1 MFRFTNLGR
10 VLANSI
16 GQTPVKSTTPA
27 SGVIQNQ
34 QNRENTGGPPAKLE
48 CFVDGKKVLVDPGTT
63 VLQVSNRMLKLL
75 LVRMFF
81 TCLYLFD
88 LTETKKQFC
97 FNIIDRTRT
106 NPLKALKTQLDRK
119 GIWSVVLYKLFG

>member
-1 MFRFTNLGR
+1 MFRLTNLGR

-16 GQTPVKSTTPA
+16 GQTPVKSSTPA

-63 VLQVSNRMLKLL
+63 VLQVSNQKYIF
-75 LVRMFF
+75 LVINFF
-81 TCLYLFD
+81 HKFR
-88 LTETKKQFC
+88 F
-97 FNIIDRTRT
+97 I
-106 NPLKALKTQLDRK
+106 
-119 GIWSVVLYKLFG
+119 

>member
-75 LVRMFF
+75 LFRMFF

-88 LTETKKQFC
+88 LTETKK
-97 FNIIDRTRT
+97 T
-106 NPLKALKTQLDRK
+106 
-119 GIWSVVLYKLFG
+119 VLFEYN

>member
-34 QNRENTGGPPAKLE
+34 QNRENTGKPEKIGS
-48 CFVDGKKVLVDPGTT
+48 F
-63 VLQVSNRMLKLL
+63 LQIS
-75 LVRMFF
+75 F
-81 TCLYLFD
+81 T
-88 LTETKKQFC
+88 Q
-97 FNIIDRTRT
+97 
-106 NPLKALKTQLDRK
+106 
-119 GIWSVVLYKLFG
+119 

>member
-1 MFRFTNLGR
+1 MFRLTNLGR

-16 GQTPVKSTTPA
+16 GQTPVKSSTPA

-63 VLQVSNRMLKLL
+63 VLQVSIQKCIF
-75 LVRMFF
+75 LVRIFF
-81 TCLYLFD
+81 HKFR
-88 LTETKKQFC
+88 F
-97 FNIIDRTRT
+97 I
-106 NPLKALKTQLDRK
+106 
-119 GIWSVVLYKLFG
+119 

>member
-75 LVRMFF
+75 SISQNVFHMFIF
-81 TCLYLFD
+81 
-88 LTETKKQFC
+88 
-97 FNIIDRTRT
+97 I
-106 NPLKALKTQLDRK
+106 
-119 GIWSVVLYKLFG
+119 